1 MKPNWLFLNRC
12 NNSIKFTHGLV
23 NGAGIGISKIADNKQ
38 YYLVSYRMVEMLTSR
53 IINIEIINDSQK
65 IRIYKQEI
73 RSVTIFL
80 WQAPSTSLFVY
91 QEIPYLQKLFVTITC
106 FWNPGPPL
114 VTSNFPLSSDSHLVL
129 VSKFWVSHLVA
140 GISVH

>member
-12 NNSIKFTHGLV
+12 NNFIKFTHGLV

-80 WQAPSTSLFVY
+80 
-91 QEIPYLQKLFVTITC
+91 
-106 FWNPGPPL
+106 
-114 VTSNFPLSSDSHLVL
+114 
-129 VSKFWVSHLVA
+129 
-140 GISVH
+140 